1 MSIRNNKS
9 KRKSP
14 KRYPVQFHGET
25 GYVTVPGSG
34 GLEPGPDDETE
45 FEKFLAEAIEAYAE
59 ASETSRPQIN
69 TFAETGVLT
78 RNHGLVVR
86 IGESEYQITIV
97 RSR

>member
-1 MSIRNNKS
+1 MSNRNNNS
-9 KRKSP
+9 KHKSP

-25 GYVTVPGSG
+25 RYVTVPGSG
-34 GLEPGPDDETE
+34 DQQRGPENETE
-45 FEKFLAEAIEAYAE
+45 FETFLADAIEAYAE
-59 ASETSRPQIN
+59 ASETSRPRIN

-97 RSR
+97 QSR